1 MSSPASERLKKRA
14 LALADNK
21 IAANAGWDRALLAA
35 ELGDLAVLLPECELN
50 IEITG
55 FEPAEIDALMGDLID
70 PEEEPSDEI
79 TELTDSSVSHRGDL
93 WLLDRHRLLCGD
105 AKSASDMRNLMN
117 SARAAMVF
125 ADPPYNVSIK
135 SVQGRGKIRHQE
147 FLEASGEMSSDE
159 FIRFLTTSL
168 SLAAKHSTNGSLHYI
183 CMDWSH
189 WDELRAASRSVG
201 YGLINLVVWV
211 KSNAGQ
217 GSFYRS
223 QHELIGVFK
232 NGSSIHRNN
241 IQLGRHGRNRSN
253 VWQYAGINSFRSGR
267 LDDLAAH

>member
-1 MSSPASERLKKRA
+1 
-14 LALADNK
+14 
-21 IAANAGWDRALLAA
+21 
-35 ELGDLAVLLPECELN
+35 
-50 IEITG
+50 
-55 FEPAEIDALMGDLID
+55 
-70 PEEEPSDEI
+70 
-79 TELTDSSVSHRGDL
+79 
-93 WLLDRHRLLCGD
+93 
-105 AKSASDMRNLMN
+105 
-117 SARAAMVF
+117 
-125 ADPPYNVSIK
+125 
-135 SVQGRGKIRHQE
+135 
-147 FLEASGEMSSDE
+147 MSSDQ

-189 WDELRAASRSVG
+189 WDELRAAGRSVG
-201 YGLINLVVWV
+201 YGLISLVVWV

-232 NGSSIHRNN
+232 NGSSTHRNN

-267 LDDLAAH
+267 LDDLAAHPTVKPISMVADAIRDATCRREIVLDPFVGSGTTILAAERVGRLGYGLEIDPRYVDTAIRRWQGFTKRDAILAGSSRTFDELARTRGGSDV